1 MVCYLED
8 LALDTLLHIFLDLVP
23 FDILS
28 IRQVGSSPNPRIRSH
43 FSTQCSKKLCAATQE
58 RIVWVKSLRHFCYD
72 FHVCVSLFPIEHMS
86 VRQLEHAVTAPTRF
100 LRRLLQDLSA
110 GNIRPVSTRIL
121 SPPDLT
127 SSPIND
133 VKLVTGGRLLI
144 ATAAGYQELQIW
156 DLGFSPA
163 SVISPRP
170 VLVKRTNGRIQK
182 VLAQTTADS
191 LGIMLLVNTRLDMP
205 PQSLLEIYE
214 MYPGSSDPVLH
225 RLASWKF
232 PNDALKRYASTV
244 HICGPHVVAGYLTRT
259 GGGEMLVWNYM
270 DNTATKWDIDYVS
283 HSDEINVYDGHII
296 LTGEDAIT
304 VWKMPVLHARIPGV
318 DVHKEQDLPY
328 TSIDHEG
335 LKAVHISHRQP
346 RGLNG
351 LHVDV
356 FDPSDD
362 GLAQLRRYVVLRALG
377 DDTTIIDPRA
387 PSIHPVFQGESP
399 TSEEIQSD
407 EDHYSSAWISDREM
421 VMVRAEHDGY
431 LVHASVIVLTD
442 PLGSPRSKA
451 AHGLIW
457 VGPPEENFDFEEG
470 PKIPRFTF
478 CPVSGRVCVIDGHEI
493 RVMDYLSV

>member
-1 MVCYLED
+1 MNTARSNERPFRMICYLED
-8 LALDTLLHIFLDLVP
+8 LALDTLLHIFLELVP
-23 FDILS
+23 LDILS
-28 IRQVGSSPNPRIRSH
+28 IR
-43 FSTQCSKKLCAATQE
+43 QCSKKLCAATQE
-58 RIVWVKSLRHFCYD
+58 RIVWVKSLRRFCYD
-72 FHVCVSLFPIEHMS
+72 FH
-86 VRQLEHAVTAPTRF
+86 LEHAVTAPSRF

-144 ATAAGYQELQIW
+144 AIAAGYQELQIW

-232 PNDALKRYASTV
+232 PNDALKRHASTV
-244 HICGPHVVAGYLTRT
+244 HICGPHVVAGYLTRV
-259 GGGEMLVWNYM
+259 GGGEMLVWNYI

-283 HSDEINVYDGHII
+283 NNDEINVYDDHIV
-296 LTGEDAIT
+296 LTSEEDIK

-328 TSIDHEG
+328 TSVDHEG
-335 LKAVHISHRQP
+335 LRAVHIGHKQP

-356 FDPSDD
+356 FDPSSDD
-362 GLAQLRRYVVLRALG
+362 GLAHLRR
-377 DDTTIIDPRA
+377 A
-387 PSIHPVFQGESP
+387 PLIHPVFQGESP
-399 TSEEIQSD
+399 TSEEIESD

-421 VMVRAEHDGY
+421 VMIRAEHDGY
-431 LVHASVIVLTD
+431 LVHASVIVLAD
-442 PLGSPRSKA
+442 PSGSPGSKA
-451 AHGLIW
+451 AHGLVW
-457 VGPPEENFDFEEG
+457 VGPPEENFDLDEG

-478 CPVSGRVCVIDGHEI
+478 CSVSGRVCVVDGHEI
-493 RVMDYLSV
+493 RVMDYLSA